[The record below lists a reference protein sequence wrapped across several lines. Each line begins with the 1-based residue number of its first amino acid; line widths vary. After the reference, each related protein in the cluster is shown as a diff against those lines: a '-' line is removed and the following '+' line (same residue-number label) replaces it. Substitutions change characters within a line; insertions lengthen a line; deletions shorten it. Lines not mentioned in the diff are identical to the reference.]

1 MPIPKRIVIAPS
13 ILSADFSRL
22 SEEVRAIDEAGADWI
37 HCDVMDG
44 HFVPNITFGPDV
56 IKAIR
61 PCTKKIFDVHL
72 TIARVD
78 SFLEAFAKSGADVI
92 TIHQEAGPHLHRSL
106 QAIRKLGKKAS
117 VVLCP
122 ATHQSSLAVWS
133 RRLLVHS
140 YRVIRRMRYGPGST
154 WERHDDRGGRSSDTA

>member
-1 MPIPKRIVIAPS
+1 MPIPKHIVIAPS

-22 SEEVRAIDEAGADWI
+22 GEEVRAIDKAGADWI

-72 TIARVD
+72 MIAPVD

-92 TIHQEAGPHLHRSL
+92 TIHQQAGPHLHRSL
-106 QAIRKLGKKAS
+106 QAIRKLGKKAG

-122 ATHQSSLAVWS
+122 ATHQSSLEYV
-133 RRLLVHS
+133 L
-140 YRVIRRMRYGPGST
+140 
-154 WERHDDRGGRSSDTA
+154 DD